1 MGYMAQR
8 FRERANEF
16 KAQYQQETSSANT
29 QAQPTIQPTQVQAPA
44 PQQAQPQPQ
53 PQVQSTPQQDT
64 FVDPMTLSLPDEY
77 VNAQKAQEEESN
89 KYKDENA
96 KLLKEIEA
104 LKKAHD
110 EDLKA
115 VNELA
120 QYKKEHA
127 ADEYIKS
134 LGDLGTISADDAR
147 RLVTPLIE
155 RSNNDIANLTKQIS
169 DVRDSVS
176 REFSERDSQA
186 SARKQAAAWKKVG
199 DAFPDLKAIQETAAY
214 REVMSQPIGA
224 GVGITVGTLVATEL
238 KKGNAD
244 YALDVLK
251 NIKARATGNSANVA
265 DIASVNISTPAGG
278 YAGQSDTT
286 MSLEDLAQLNYLY
299 KTKQIDRKTF
309 IERRQK
315 YRAGAGAS
323 SSM

>member
-1 MGYMAQR
+1 MAQR

-16 KAQYQQETSSANT
+16 KAQYQQETAPAAT
-29 QAQPTIQPTQVQAPA
+29 QAQPTIQPTIQPPQVQAPA
-44 PQQAQPQPQ
+44 PQQAQPQI
-53 PQVQSTPQQDT
+53 QSNTQQDN

-77 VNAQKAQEEESN
+77 VKAQKEQEEESN

-115 VNELA
+115 VDELA

-186 SARKQAAAWKKVG
+186 YARKQAAAWKKVG

-251 NIKARATGNSANVA
+251 NIRARAAGNSANVA
-265 DIASVNISTPAGG
+265 DIASINISTPAGG
-278 YAGQSDTT
+278 YAGQSDTD

-299 KTKQIDRKTF
+299 KTKQIGRKTF

-323 SSM
+323 SSI

>member
-1 MGYMAQR
+1 MSYMAQK
-8 FRERANEF
+8 FRARANEF
-16 KAQYQQETSSANT
+16 KAQFASDQQETAT
-29 QAQPTIQPTQVQAPA
+29 QEQAVQPQVVAQPTPAPA
-44 PQQAQPQPQ
+44 QQPSAQE
-53 PQVQSTPQQDT
+53 ST
-64 FVDPMTLSLPDEY
+64 FVDPMTLSIPEEY
-77 VNAQKAQEEESN
+77 LNAQKEKEAADN
-89 KYKDENA
+89 KYKEENER
-96 KLLKEIEA
+96 LLKEIES

-134 LGDLGTISADDAR
+134 LGELGTISPDDAR

-155 RSNNDIANLTKQIS
+155 RSNNEIANLSKQIHE
-169 DVRDSVS
+169 VRDSVTK
-176 REFSERDSQA
+176 EFSERDSQA
-186 SARKQAAAWKKVG
+186 NARKQAAAWKKVG
-199 DAFPDLKAIQETAAY
+199 DTFPDLKSLQETAAY
-214 REVMSQPIGA
+214 REVMSQPIGT

-238 KKGNAD
+238 NKGNAD
-244 YALDVLK
+244 YAIDVLK
-251 NIKARATGNSANVA
+251 NIKARASGSTASVA
-265 DIASVNISTPAGG
+265 DIASVNTSTPAGG
-278 YAGQSDTT
+278 SVGQHDTNG

-323 SSM
+323 GSL